1 MSVVILT
8 FRTAKKTNDLHTQQ
22 TDSHSKYAQACPKNW
37 TVNSR
42 SDTRK
47 SLVLIKTS
55 VRRRRLI
62 VEKRACPV
70 LAGGKMGGGRGRRQ
84 STANDEN
91 TATAA
96 TAATLL
102 RNE

>member
-1 MSVVILT
+1 MTYTLSKQI
-8 FRTAKKTNDLHTQQ
+8 RTANMHKHVQ
-22 TDSHSKYAQACPKNW
+22 KNW

-47 SLVLIKTS
+47 SLVLIKAS